1 MRRLAGAGALAL
13 LLPLASS
20 AAQDAPAREAA
31 GERPALDAAGDPRRE
46 GEIRLRRRLI
56 ADQQRVDRVASELA
70 AALPE
75 GTGPA
80 LVPYLGVRVAD
91 HDAGDNRLLAEA
103 LGLDEPEHPFVYSVD
118 PTGPAGDLDV
128 QVGDQVLAVGADEI
142 RRSGDYYKR
151 TSKRDLAFPVRLRLL
166 RGGEEH
172 EVTLGESRRPR
183 GTEVLVSGD
192 HRNVFAWTDRDQVTV
207 SMGMVAFLEDDGEL
221 AVVLGHEIGHLF
233 KGHFSTSYR
242 QGGHAYFS
250 SDLER
255 EADRFGLEL
264 AWRAGYDP
272 AAAVVVWER
281 FEAEL
286 PRALDAPYL
295 LSHPPGAQRIA
306 SARRIAAELEAREAA
321 P

>member
-20 AAQDAPAREAA
+20 AAQDRPDREA
-31 GERPALDAAGDPRRE
+31 GERPALEAAGDTRRE

-56 ADQQRVDRVASELA
+56 ADQKRVDRVASRLA

-75 GTGPA
+75 GSGPD

-103 LGLDEPEHPFVYSVD
+103 VGLHEPEHPFVYSVD

-128 QVGDQVLAVGADEI
+128 QVGDQVLAVGGGEI
-142 RRSGDYYKR
+142 RQSRDYYAR
-151 TSKRDLAFPVRLRLL
+151 TSKRDLVFPVRLRLL

-172 EVTLGESRRPR
+172 DVTLGESRRPR

-207 SMGMVAFLEDDGEL
+207 SMGMVEFLEDDGEL

-233 KGHFSTSYR
+233 KGHFSPSYR
-242 QGGHAYFS
+242 QGHQAYFP

-272 AAAVVVWER
+272 AAAVAVWER

-306 SARRIAAELEAREAA
+306 SARRIAAELEARGA